1 MMSKTNK
8 PKLEQKDRLKEYYLE
23 TIRSG
28 SILVDDIESM
38 DFFNAL
44 YKAKAEEK
52 VYLMF
57 NCHFCMFKYKFG
69 GKDSILIIFSIPY
82 PSNPEAKEDGRHIS
96 QKIMEL
102 VKVIED
108 CFIKVDYMNV
118 RDIKE
123 NKFSYLVVVKNYED
137 ENDEN

>member
-1 MMSKTNK
+1 
-8 PKLEQKDRLKEYYLE
+8 
-23 TIRSG
+23 
-28 SILVDDIESM
+28 
-38 DFFNAL
+38 
-44 YKAKAEEK
+44 
-52 VYLMF
+52 
-57 NCHFCMFKYKFG
+57 MFKYKFN
-69 GKDSILIIFSIPY
+69 GKESILIIFSIPY

-123 NKFSYLVVVKNYED
+123 NKFSYLIVVKNCEDIDD
-137 ENDEN
+137 EN